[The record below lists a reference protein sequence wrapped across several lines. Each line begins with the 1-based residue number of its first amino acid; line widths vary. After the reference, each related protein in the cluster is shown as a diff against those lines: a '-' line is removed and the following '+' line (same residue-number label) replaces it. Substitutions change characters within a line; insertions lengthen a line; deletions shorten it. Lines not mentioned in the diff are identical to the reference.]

1 MYAVLSEACN
11 VANEIWIEL
20 ESLQQINET
29 QNLSLPIQREMVDL
43 KLETSQLLIDMLEM
57 NLNETIQ
64 QNEKNMG
71 KNAIYKVF

>member
-1 MYAVLSEACN
+1 MLSEACN

-29 QNLSLPIQREMVDL
+29 QNLSLPIQRELVDL

-57 NLNETIQ
+57 NLNETIN

-71 KNAIYKVF
+71 RNAIYKVF

>member
-43 KLETSQLLIDMLEM
+43 KLEKSQLLIDMLEM